1 MRLHEESKM
10 VIYCP
15 RCGTPNEDNAQFC
28 SKCGYHFPQVQQQMA
43 QQQGQP
49 TQQTPI
55 YSTSKPKKS
64 RKKTWIVV
72 GSIIAVVIIVILV
85 GTVFLATG
93 GYITGPTPTVT
104 VTAVDLTIQYTGL
117 TSGYLGPT
125 SQSLDG
131 FTTSAGSQFTDSIT
145 FTSSSIVLTHNINNI
160 YVNTPG
166 FTIDSISPNLPYSFS
181 PGSTFTITITMTVPA
196 NSYTGVLNLVVSTS

>member
-1 MRLHEESKM
+1 
-10 VIYCP
+10 
-15 RCGTPNEDNAQFC
+15 
-28 SKCGYHFPQVQQQMA
+28 MA
-43 QQQGQP
+43 
-49 TQQTPI
+49 QQTPI
-55 YSTSKPKKS
+55 YSTSMPKKS

-72 GSIIAVVIIVILV
+72 GSIIAVVIIVVVIIAASMV
-85 GTVFLATG
+85 NNMSMVN
-93 GYITGPTPTVT
+93 

-125 SQSLDG
+125 SQSLNG
-131 FTTSAGSQFTDSIT
+131 FTTGAGSQFTYSIQ
-145 FTSSSIVLTHNINNI
+145 FTSSATFLTHNINNI

-181 PGSTFTITITMTVPA
+181 PGSTFTITIIITVPS

>member
-1 MRLHEESKM
+1 M
-10 VIYCP
+10 VKYCP
-15 RCGTPNEDNAQFC
+15 KCGTPNEDNAQFC
-28 SKCGYHFPQVQQQMA
+28 SKCGYQFPQVQQQMA

-49 TQQTPI
+49 TQQKPI
-55 YSTSKPKKS
+55 DSTSKPKKS

-85 GTVFLATG
+85 IAFIAVSPSSTTTTQTVN
-93 GYITGPTPTVT
+93 
-104 VTAVDLTIQYTGL
+104 VTAVDLTIQYTGA

-131 FTTSAGSQFTDSIT
+131 FTTSAGSQFTESIT
-145 FTSSSIVLTHNINNI
+145 FTSSAAVLTHNINNI

-181 PGSTFTITITMTVPA
+181 PGSTFTISIIMTVPA

>member
-1 MRLHEESKM
+1 M
-10 VIYCP
+10 VKYCP
-15 RCGTPNEDNAQFC
+15 RCGAPNEDNALFC
-28 SKCGYHFPQVQQQMA
+28 SKCGYQFPQVQQQMA
-43 QQQGQP
+43 QQPGQS

-55 YSTSKPKKS
+55 YSTSIPKKS

-72 GSIIAVVIIVILV
+72 GSIIAVVIIVIIV
-85 GTVFLATG
+85 MA
-93 GYITGPTPTVT
+93 YIEVSSYNTPPPPTVN

-125 SQSLDG
+125 SQSLNG
-131 FTTSAGSQFTDSIT
+131 FTTVAGSQFTYSIT
-145 FTSSSIVLTHNINNI
+145 FTSSATLLTHNINNI

-181 PGSTFTITITMTVPA
+181 PGSTFTITIIITVPS